1 MQVTESDINTDNN
14 ERELVEV
21 IDVSDEKCKAIFS
34 GLFEADAD
42 GCSAYQAKTEEM
54 TGARLRSRGAGQTLE
69 TRKINADARTVDMA
83 VSSETE
89 VQRWFGRELLEH
101 TSDAIDL
108 EFMASGTAPLLLDH
122 DQTRQIGVVESVRLD
137 SDRVLRARVRFGRS
151 QLAQEVFQDVID
163 GIRANVSVGYEIVRM
178 EKDPLDKD
186 LYRVKRWRPMEVSIV
201 SIPADRSVG
210 VGRSKAP
217 SAPTIITK
225 SNSERDSERGK
236 PMVNVITEETVPH
249 LDAIRAELAEEAK
262 RHAESM
268 VREYARSSSAI
279 LELGARYNKRDL
291 ANKAIAEGKT
301 LEEFRGMLLD
311 AIGSAPLETG
321 EIGMSKRERQ
331 RFSLLRLI
339 RALANPANRV
349 YQQEA
354 RLELEASEAAQ
365 ELRGFPGQGV
375 TIPREVLAAWRSD
388 VCLQRRDLNT
398 TDDSAIIAEDF
409 RASEF
414 IDVLRNSTSVMQAGA
429 RMLTGLQGN
438 VAIPKKTGASTGAWI
453 STEGGAA
460 AESEP
465 SFGQVTL
472 APKVV
477 GAFTDITRL
486 MMQQSSLD
494 VEALVRDD
502 LARGIA
508 LAIDKGGLEGTGTAG
523 QPTGVRNVTGINTR
537 PNFAGSIPTFA
548 EIVAFETAL
557 AEDNALIGNLA
568 YITDASTYGG
578 LKTQPKDAGSG
589 IMVLEDGEMNGYPV
603 VRSQQ
608 CTTGRVYFGNFDDLL
623 IGMWDGLDIVVDPY
637 TSSTSGTV
645 RIVAL
650 QTVDVA
656 VRHPVSFC
664 FGQRP

>member
-1 MQVTESDINTDNN
+1 MMQVTECDTKTDDD
-14 ERELVEV
+14 ELELVEV
-21 IDVSDEKCKAIFS
+21 IDVSDEECKAIFA

-42 GCSAYQAKTEEM
+42 GRSAYQADTENVS
-54 TGARLRSRGAGQTLE
+54 GARLRSRGAGRTIE
-69 TRKINADARTVDMA
+69 TRKINADARTVDVA

-108 EFMASGTAPLLLDH
+108 GFMASGTAPLLLDH

-137 SDRVLRARVRFGRS
+137 SDRVLRAKVRFGRS
-151 QLAQEVFQDVID
+151 RLAQEVFQDVID
-163 GIRANVSVGYEIVRM
+163 GIRANVSVGYEIARM

-186 LYRVKRWRPMEVSIV
+186 LYRVKRWTPMEVSIV

-225 SNSERDSERGK
+225 SNSERGK
-236 PMVNVITEETVPH
+236 PMAEVITEETAPH

-331 RFSLLRLI
+331 RFSLMRLI

-375 TIPREVLAAWRSD
+375 TIPREVLAGWRSD
-388 VCLQRRDLNT
+388 VRLQRRDLNT
-398 TDDSAIIAEDF
+398 ADDSAIIAEDF

-465 SFGQVTL
+465 TFGQVTL

-537 PNFAGSIPTFA
+537 PNFAGPTPTFA

-557 AEDNALIGNLA
+557 AEDNSLIGNLA
-568 YITDASTYGG
+568 YITDASIYGG

-589 IMVLEDGEMNGYPV
+589 IMVLQDGEMNGYPV

-608 CTTGRVYFGNFDDLL
+608 CTPGRVYFGNFDDLL
-623 IGMWDGLDIVVDPY
+623 IGMWDGLDIVIDPY

-645 RIVAL
+645 RIVAM